1 MYKMKKLEGRDL
13 NKLVFVQGEAMNKAC
28 EIVCKLNVELDG
40 IVECL
45 VGGEGVIIDN
55 Y

>member
-1 MYKMKKLEGRDL
+1 
-13 NKLVFVQGEAMNKAC
+13 MNKAC
-28 EIVCKLNVELDG
+28 EIVCKLNVEFDE